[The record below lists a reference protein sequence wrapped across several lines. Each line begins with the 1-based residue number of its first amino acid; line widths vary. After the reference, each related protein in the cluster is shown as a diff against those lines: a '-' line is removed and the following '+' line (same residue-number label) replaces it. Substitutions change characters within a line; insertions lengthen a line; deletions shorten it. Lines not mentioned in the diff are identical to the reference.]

1 MMKLITSFTRVTSL
15 LFSRY
20 IQATLLIIGLLLID
34 LGVLTLLNVG
44 AFLVCTGISLIAVA
58 FLINYERKEVRQ

>member
-1 MMKLITSFTRVTSL
+1 MKLITNFTNLTSL
-15 LFSRY
+15 LFKKY

-34 LGVLTLLNVG
+34 LGVLILLNAG

-58 FLINYERKEVRQ
+58 FLINYEREEVKQ

>member
-1 MMKLITSFTRVTSL
+1 MKLITNFTRVTSL

-20 IQATLLIIGLLLID
+20 IQTTLLIIGLLLID

-44 AFLVCTGISLIAVA
+44 AFLVCTGLSMIAVA
-58 FLINYERKEVRQ
+58 LLINYERRV

>member
-1 MMKLITSFTRVTSL
+1 MKLITVITNLTSL
-15 LFSRY
+15 LFKKY

-44 AFLVCTGISLIAVA
+44 SFLVCSGLSMITVA
-58 FLINYERKEVRQ
+58 FLINYEREEVKQ

>member
-1 MMKLITSFTRVTSL
+1 MKLITVITNLTSL

-34 LGVLTLLNVG
+34 LGVLVLINAG
-44 AFLVCTGISLIAVA
+44 AFLVCSGVSFVAVA
-58 FLINYERKEVRQ
+58 LLINYERRV

>member
-1 MMKLITSFTRVTSL
+1 MRLITSFTRVTSL

-34 LGVLTLLNVG
+34 LGVLTLLNAG

>member
-1 MMKLITSFTRVTSL
+1 MKLITNFTNLTSL

-20 IQATLLIIGLLLID
+20 IQTTMLIIGLMLIN

-44 AFLVCTGISLIAVA
+44 AFLVCTGLSMIAVA
-58 FLINYERKEVRQ
+58 LLINYERRV